1 MDNYFKHFI
10 AKPINTVSNI
20 TTNPMDWDLKLITDN
35 NLITETDDLI
45 RELKNKI
52 PSNNIINNNSI
63 NYSNPQT
70 LSQNYTNWKDFKKP
84 ELYYDNLNNNG
95 KTEVITQNVLSF
107 DSIDR
112 NITNYPNPFNYKIT
126 FNPSSTNTDAYILKN
141 YKNVKYLSLEYVIL
155 PRKFYLLKK
164 EISINDDITQLINN
178 FININQNDIY
188 NNFIIP
194 NLNNNNDIIIIDKYN
209 TNNKNIIV
217 FSKLL
222 DNFTKMEECWE
233 IELYNDVIKLTYF
246 YLSNY
251 LIENDK
257 YLLLNIEE
265 INNNNN
271 YSTNI
276 DIEKSF
282 GILLPNLLN
291 GDYFY
296 LDTKIIEKI
305 YRYSNLGNI
314 EKLTVNILN
323 SKGNKININLDC
335 VDNNV
340 NTPKNCICNINTRV
354 YNCSCTYIRH
364 ILYHKFQNLI
374 LFKLGYIEPDIDKRV
389 FD

>member
-1 MDNYFKHFI
+1 MENYLNNLIKKSDNLE
-10 AKPINTVSNI
+10 NNI
-20 TTNPMDWDLKLITDN
+20 TTNTIDWDFKLITN
-35 NLITETDDLI
+35 NYITETDNLI
-45 RELKNKI
+45 KDFKNKN
-52 PSNNIINNNSI
+52 PTNNIINNNSV

-84 ELYYDNLNNNG
+84 DLLYDNLNKEG
-95 KTEVITQNVLSF
+95 KTEVITQNILSF

-112 NITNYPNPFNYKIT
+112 DIHNYPNPFNYKIL
-126 FNPSSTNTDAYILKN
+126 FNPSSTNTNAYINKN
-141 YKNVKYLSLEYVIL
+141 YKNVKYLSLEYIIL

-164 EISINDDITQLINN
+164 DIIINNDITQLINN
-178 FININQNDIY
+178 FLNIKQNDIY

-194 NLNNNNDIIIIDKYN
+194 ELDNNYTIIIIEKYDIN
-209 TNNKNIIV
+209 DNKKIV
-217 FSKLL
+217 FTKLL
-222 DNFTKMEECWE
+222 DNYTKMEDCWE
-233 IELYNDVIKLTYF
+233 ITMSNDIIKLTYF
-246 YLSNY
+246 YFSNY

-257 YLLLNIEE
+257 YLLLNIDE
-265 INNNNN
+265 INNNYN
-271 YSTNI
+271 YSTNM
-276 DIEKSF
+276 DIQKSF

-314 EKLTVNILN
+314 DKITINILN
-323 SKGNKININLDC
+323 SKGNKININIDC
-335 VDNNV
+335 IDKNV
-340 NTPKNCICNINTRV
+340 NTPKNCICNNNIRY

-364 ILYHKFQNLI
+364 LLYHKFQNLI